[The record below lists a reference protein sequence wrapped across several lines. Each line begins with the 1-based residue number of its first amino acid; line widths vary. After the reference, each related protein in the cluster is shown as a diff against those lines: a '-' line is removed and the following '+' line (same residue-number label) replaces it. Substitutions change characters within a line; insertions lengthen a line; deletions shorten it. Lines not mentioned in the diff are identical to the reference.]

1 VDEGVLH
8 GVLGKVGVAKDQSGD
23 REQPIRGADRER
35 FERIVITALGRL
47 DEASIHPGTLR
58 STTDLVA

>member
-1 VDEGVLH
+1 
-8 GVLGKVGVAKDQSGD
+8 
-23 REQPIRGADRER
+23 
-35 FERIVITALGRL
+35 VITALGRL